1 MILLQLSNNINYK
14 NDLGALG
21 LKVLEWSA
29 LTYAAVLLN
38 GRVRH
43 IALFLPQAAARHG
56 WLGIAAKGDS
66 DGILVSWSLQESIM
80 NQLSHPDYFPDLSK
94 LALR

>member
-1 MILLQLSNNINYK
+1 VIVLQLSSNYN

-66 DGILVSWSLQESIM
+66 DGILVSWSLQQSIM